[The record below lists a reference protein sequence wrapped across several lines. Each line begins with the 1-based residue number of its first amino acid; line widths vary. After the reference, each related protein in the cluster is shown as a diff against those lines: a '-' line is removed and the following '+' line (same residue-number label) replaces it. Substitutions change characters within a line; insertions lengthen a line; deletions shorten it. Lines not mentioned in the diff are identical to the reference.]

1 MDDNTFR
8 AQVARVK
15 DAYDIVD
22 YVDSH
27 GVSLSPSGTAYKGL
41 CPFHNDKT
49 PSLVVDPVRQSYHC
63 FGCGASGDIISYVC
77 ETGAMGFAEAL
88 TMLGAAKNI
97 DVHFTGDTSEQ
108 GDPRERQRIRDAVA
122 EADRFFI
129 SQFKS
134 LPDNHYAVA
143 EVTRRG
149 LSRTMWRFGYAPPG
163 GHALLDHMVHH
174 GFDEALLEKAGL
186 VYRSSRSG
194 RCHDFWADRLMF
206 TLCDTAGRP
215 VAFSGRRLNDRDVMR
230 GKYVNSHATP
240 IFDKSS
246 TLFNLENARK
256 PARNT
261 STIVVCEG
269 QFDVVAVSAAGIP
282 AVVASSGTAFSAQ
295 QGNMCR
301 RIVGDDGRIIICFD
315 GDEAGRKAAM
325 RLFTAAP
332 SLHRQAC
339 VVSLPDGA
347 DPCDFRG
354 GHGDTALRTAIME
367 NSIPLPTYVISVL
380 TNSHDMNS
388 DAGRT
393 HFVHAAAEL
402 VATTEDAAIAE
413 TMIARIARLSA
424 HRLSVVS
431 RTVDEAR
438 RTMSRH
444 NYSPSHVA
452 SHVLGG
458 HTVTVGDDSREEHIC
473 ERLDMAGTPESWAG
487 RMFYLC
493 VMAGTPAPV
502 SAIVNSSLLHDV
514 IPAVFRPLFTT
525 LHILRES
532 GDDRIIAEKFST
544 PHIASHIL
552 VDMTLFPM
560 VPRFD
565 DVTVHTLLRTCAM
578 NIAAY
583 RRDRAVQRV
592 QRRAATLLE
601 QHMSHAEPYTHTMA
615 EIVTAKKKKLADVDA
630 RHDDTCA
637 QIRQAFPV
645 YRTSTGAMTS
655 VRYDA
660 AS

>member
-1 MDDNTFR
+1 M
-8 AQVARVK
+8 
-15 DAYDIVD
+15 
-22 YVDSH
+22 
-27 GVSLSPSGTAYKGL
+27 
-41 CPFHNDKT
+41 C
-49 PSLVVDPVRQSYHC
+49 
-63 FGCGASGDIISYVC
+63 
-77 ETGAMGFAEAL
+77 
-88 TMLGAAKNI
+88 
-97 DVHFTGDTSEQ
+97 
-108 GDPRERQRIRDAVA
+108 IRD
-122 EADRFFI
+122 
-129 SQFKS
+129 S
-134 LPDNHYAVA
+134 
-143 EVTRRG
+143 
-149 LSRTMWRFGYAPPG
+149 
-163 GHALLDHMVHH
+163 
-174 GFDEALLEKAGL
+174 
-186 VYRSSRSG
+186 
-194 RCHDFWADRLMF
+194 
-206 TLCDTAGRP
+206 
-215 VAFSGRRLNDRDVMR
+215 
-230 GKYVNSHATP
+230 
-240 IFDKSS
+240 
-246 TLFNLENARK
+246 
-256 PARNT
+256 
-261 STIVVCEG
+261 
-269 QFDVVAVSAAGIP
+269 
-282 AVVASSGTAFSAQ
+282 
-295 QGNMCR
+295 
-301 RIVGDDGRIIICFD
+301 
-315 GDEAGRKAAM
+315 
-325 RLFTAAP
+325 
-332 SLHRQAC
+332 
-339 VVSLPDGA
+339 
-347 DPCDFRG
+347 
-354 GHGDTALRTAIME
+354 
-367 NSIPLPTYVISVL
+367 
-380 TNSHDMNS
+380 
-388 DAGRT
+388 
-393 HFVHAAAEL
+393 
-402 VATTEDAAIAE
+402 
-413 TMIARIARLSA
+413 
-424 HRLSVVS
+424 
-431 RTVDEAR
+431 
-438 RTMSRH
+438 H

-615 EIVTAKKKKLADVDA
+615 AIVTAKKKKLADVDA